1 MNFSHKAHL
10 WRYSVR
16 MTKRGSLGNLA
27 LRSILGLA
35 LVLAQG
41 TGALAKPPRAASQSG
56 ANQQP
61 QTPPQGQGGGQEVVL
76 EATSSTKLGIAVP
89 PPQVTGVPDTRVQ
102 AEFHDVLRKDLEEAG
117 PFAVI
122 RTSLPASTDPSSYKA
137 WADTGTEWLLTT
149 TVARA
154 ADGGVEVV
162 AQVVDVK
169 AAQDK
174 KARTAVF
181 SKRYTGREGALRRM
195 AHKLSDDLIA
205 RLTGEAG
212 VASTSVVFVRQVGLG
227 VKEIFQMD
235 RDGANVMAIT
245 NYKSLTISPTV
256 ASDGR
261 VAYVTYK
268 GGAPE
273 IWGQKV
279 AGGPHV
285 KLYPLSGKQEGACFC
300 PVWAPD
306 GRRLALVQGDRRGN
320 TDILVLDVTTG
331 RVRRLTDSNCINT
344 DPTWN
349 PAGTQLAFT
358 SDREGNPQVYLM
370 EEDGSNVRR
379 LTREGTYNG
388 SPAWSPSGSMVAY
401 VSRFEGKFDLF
412 VYKLGDGKSYQ
423 ITTGV
428 ASSES
433 PSWSP
438 DERRIVFT
446 SGSRGGM
453 QLYTTDLSGNTLRKL
468 TEFDGC
474 QSPKWTRSR

>member
-1 MNFSHKAHL
+1 MTNPGL
-10 WRYSVR
+10 LGSV
-16 MTKRGSLGNLA
+16 MKRVL
-27 LRSILGLA
+27 LGLG
-35 LVLAQG
+35 LMLAPV
-41 TGALAKPPRAASQSG
+41 AW
-56 ANQQP
+56 
-61 QTPPQGQGGGQEVVL
+61 GQAPKGQEVIL
-76 EATSSTKLGIAVP
+76 EASAGSKVGIAVARP
-89 PPQVTGVPDTRVQ
+89 VAQGVPENKVAEQFQ
-102 AEFHDVLRKDLEEAG
+102 AVLLKDLDEAG
-117 PFAVI
+117 PFAVV
-122 RTSLPASTDPSSYKA
+122 RNNHPATTDAASYKA
-137 WADTGTEWLLTT
+137 WADAGTEWLLTT
-149 TVARA
+149 TIARTGEGKV
-154 ADGGVEVV
+154 DLV

-181 SKRYTGREGALRRM
+181 SKRYTGPEAALRRM
-195 AHKLSDDLIA
+195 AHKLCDDLLS

-212 VASTSVVFVRQVGLG
+212 VASTAVVFVRQMSPGI
-227 VKEIFQMD
+227 KEIYQMD
-235 RDGANVMAIT
+235 RDGANLLPIT
-245 NYKSLTISPTV
+245 SYKSLTLSPTV
-256 ASDGR
+256 APDGR
-261 VAYVTYK
+261 VAFVTYK

-273 IWGQKV
+273 IWGQRTV
-279 AGGPHV
+279 GGPHV
-285 KLYPLSGKQEGACFC
+285 RLYPLNPKTESHCFC
-300 PVWAPD
+300 PVWSPD
-306 GRRLALVQGDRRGN
+306 GKRLALVEGDRRGN
-320 TDILVLDVTTG
+320 TDIVVLDVATSK
-331 RVRRLTDSNCINT
+331 VRRITDSNCINT
-344 DPTWN
+344 DPSWN

-388 SPAWSPSGSMVAY
+388 SPAWSPTGGMIAY